1 MNTLKVRVAYILIG
15 ILQHFIKD
23 KQKNEGLS
31 KLRVNLKCILDM

>member
-1 MNTLKVRVAYILIG
+1 MLKVRVVHILIG

-31 KLRVNLKCILDM
+31 KLRVNLKLVLDM